1 MIVMHFYSKQFV
13 ILLSKII
20 EKEPEKEKWDN
31 VPDTPGIALIVS
43 CTPIWFACKRDRI
56 SASSNIGKISDSVF
70 TLLLSDVASEP
81 SMVDCSK
88 CTTSGSKAV
97 EVEDVEVEDVE
108 VEAAEVEAAE
118 VEAAE
123 VEAAEV

>member
-1 MIVMHFYSKQFV
+1 MHFYSKQFV

-20 EKEPEKEKWDN
+20 EKEPEKQKWDN
-31 VPDTPGIALIVS
+31 VPDTPSIALIVS
-43 CTPIWFACKRDRI
+43 CTPILFACKRDRI
-56 SASSNIGKISDSVF
+56 SASSNIGNISDSVC

-97 EVEDVEVEDVE
+97 EVEAVEVEDVE
-108 VEAAEVEAAE
+108 VEAAEVEAA
-118 VEAAE
+118 
-123 VEAAEV
+123 